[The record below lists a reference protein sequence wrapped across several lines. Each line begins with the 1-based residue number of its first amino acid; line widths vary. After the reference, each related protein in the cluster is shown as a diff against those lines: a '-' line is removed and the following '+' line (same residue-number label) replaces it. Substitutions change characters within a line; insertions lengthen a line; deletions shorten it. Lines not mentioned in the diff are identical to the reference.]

1 MGIFRVRIG
10 GQEGNFW
17 YNTRMPDSIQCEEF
31 YDERLDEYQAEYRAY
46 LETESRDQE
55 TISK

>member
-10 GQEGNFW
+10 GQGSNFC
-17 YNTRMPDSIQCEEF
+17 YNTRMNDSIQCEEF
-31 YDERLDEYQAEYRAY
+31 YDDRQEQWIIELN
-46 LETESRDQE
+46 ESRDQE

>member
-1 MGIFRVRIG
+1 MGIFRGRIG
-10 GQEGNFW
+10 GQEGNFC
-17 YNTRMPDSIQCEEF
+17 YNTRMNDSIQCEEF